1 MRVFVAGA
9 SGVIGVA
16 LVPLLTEA
24 GHVVA
29 GMTRTPQRAVTLV
42 ELGAEPVVCDVYD
55 AGTLTAAVIAFA
67 PDAVIHQLTDLPDDA
82 REIAAHAQRH
92 VRIRDEGTRKLLAA
106 ARASGAHSFLAQS
119 IAWELEGERQ
129 SQHEAFE
136 QQVLDAGGV
145 VIRYGQLYGPGTY
158 YEDELPD
165 PPRIS
170 VQDAARRTVPLLMAP
185 AGVVELVDD

>member
-9 SGVIGVA
+9 SGVIGVR
-16 LVPLLTEA
+16 LVPLLIDA

-29 GMTRTPQRAVTLV
+29 GMTRTPERAGMLSG
-42 ELGAEPVVCDVYD
+42 LGAEPVVCDVYD
-55 AGTLTAAVIAFA
+55 LDALTSSLTAFA

-82 REIAAHAQRH
+82 RQIAAHAEGH
-92 VRIRDEGTRKLLAA
+92 ARIRDEGTRNLLAA
-106 ARASGAHSFLAQS
+106 ARAAGAHSFLVQS

-129 SQHEAFE
+129 PRHLAFE

-145 VIRYGQLYGPGTY
+145 VIRYGQFYGPGTY
-158 YEDELPD
+158 YEHEPPD

-170 VQDAARRTVPLLMAP
+170 LDAAAQRTVALLDAP
-185 AGVVELVDD
+185 TGVVELVD